1 MTSYLNIYSTIVT
14 ASILLSQF
22 SILNILTTRT
32 EGYSLILGRE
42 KCRVNHVNHIMK
54 VILPFLVFCQC
65 LIGCLANRAVFD
77 QGFRSQVCEG
87 MYSKH
92 DWGGN
97 LKPHIDVKLLQYGKD
112 QYKKGKK
119 KEDQPH
125 SEDIKMTYIIFEYKD
140 FDSIGHYFDDGNVKY
155 ICDDIAIN
163 DLKICNDTQ
172 KGKFILNNRKT
183 NYSVLTNQ
191 LTHLGQADI
200 DYQVNQTGY
209 YCIST
214 FVEDE
219 SMKYKGFINF
229 QNAFGQL
236 SASEVPK
243 LPSYGILTLL
253 YAIAIGLFGF
263 QFFKKRKE
271 NQILPLQRYLLAMLG
286 LLTFDTLVVWSYYDL
301 LNRTRNPLDGFVIFY
316 MVFLSLLNALKLTFT
331 FFLLLLI
338 ALGYGVVVVKLD
350 KKIMFRCKI
359 LAGFHF
365 VASLLYLLSSYYNA
379 SNASVNSTSAVDD
392 DSLSEL
398 APLLPLIPI
407 TITLCVYYG
416 LILASIRQT
425 TANLNKQRQIIKL
438 KLYEN
443 LFRLILLAFVL
454 TFGGIF
460 FASFVFLNMSSTD
473 VIEQSWK
480 ATFFIFEF
488 SPSVVYFII
497 FMGIAWLWRP
507 TETSYML
514 AVSQQL
520 STNEDDENNHGTEF
534 ELDDMSLLSHSD
546 NENSGN
552 RDSFELRDE
561 GDNNDTFAPP
571 SYESTEGQHQVKT
584 QSSTTGENENPT
596 EANTLFELGEESDD
610 ERRHSDDRLK
620 GKD

>member
-1 MTSYLNIYSTIVT
+1 MRPIIP
-14 ASILLSQF
+14 ILVL
-22 SILNILTTRT
+22 L
-32 EGYSLILGRE
+32 
-42 KCRVNHVNHIMK
+42 
-54 VILPFLVFCQC
+54 QC
-65 LIGCLANRAVFD
+65 FVSCCLANIAIFD
-77 QGFRSQVCEG
+77 QGYRSQVCEG

-92 DWGGN
+92 DWGGS
-97 LKPHIDVKLLQYGKD
+97 LRPHIDLKLLQYGKD
-112 QYKKGKK
+112 KYQKGKK
-119 KEDQPH
+119 NKDQPH
-125 SEDIKMTYIIFEYKD
+125 KEDIKMTYIIFEYKD
-140 FDSIGHYFDDGNVKY
+140 FDSIGHVFEDGNVKY

-163 DLKICNDTQ
+163 DLKICKEEQ

-191 LTHLGQADI
+191 LTHLGLADI
-200 DYQVNQTGY
+200 NYLVNQTGY
-209 YCIST
+209 YCVST

-219 SMKYKGFINF
+219 NMKYRGYINF

-301 LNRTRNPLDGFVIFY
+301 LNRTKNPLDGFVIFY

-331 FFLLLLI
+331 FFLLLCI

-359 LAGFHF
+359 LAGIHF
-365 VASLLYLLSSYYNA
+365 VTSLLYLLSSYCSA

-392 DSLSEL
+392 NSLNEL
-398 APLLPLIPI
+398 ATLLPLIPI
-407 TITLCVYYG
+407 TVTLCIYYV
-416 LILASIRQT
+416 LILTSIRKT
-425 TANLNKQRQIIKL
+425 THNLNKQRQVIKL

-454 TFGGIF
+454 TFAGIF
-460 FASFVFLNMSSTD
+460 LSSFIFLNMSSTD

-488 SPSVVYFII
+488 SPSVIYFII

-520 STNEDDENNHGTEF
+520 STEENDGENQGTEF
-534 ELDDMSLLSHSD
+534 ELDDMSLMSHSD
-546 NENSGN
+546 NEQQTRD
-552 RDSFELRDE
+552 RDSFELRDDD
-561 GDNNDTFAPP
+561 GNDDDNSNDDFASPP
-571 SYESTEGQHQVKT
+571 SYESTEGQHQGK
-584 QSSTTGENENPT
+584 SSTPHSAAQSHDTPNDS
-596 EANTLFELGEESDD
+596 NTLFELGEESDD
-610 ERRHSDDRLK
+610 DRRHSDDRLK
-620 GKD
+620 GKDD